1 MILTLFCPICAF
13 EAQKGLPHA
22 RIEVALPIARL
33 SDDREYEVHCEAGHT
48 SRVFVNNLKFELLFE
63 LGINALIDGYPREAV
78 SSFASALE
86 RFYEFFCQV
95 AALALSIPKWSFRM
109 LGVQWQNNRSA
120 NSGCSSWRTCS

>member
-1 MILTLFCPICAF
+1 M
-13 EAQKGLPHA
+13 
-22 RIEVALPIARL
+22 
-33 SDDREYEVHCEAGHT
+33 
-48 SRVFVNNLKFELLFE
+48 NNLKFELLFE